1 VYSFESESIRLRTSK
16 TMAAFF
22 FLCGIFAVS
31 LVFLLARSKL
41 RGNANHTLPLP
52 PGPNGLPLVG
62 NINDLPPQ
70 GSQEYLHWLRFK
82 ERYGPLSSIT
92 ILGQTMIIIHDREI
106 ALELMEKR
114 ASKHS
119 GRPNMKF
126 AMEM

>member
-1 VYSFESESIRLRTSK
+1 
-16 TMAAFF
+16 MAAI
-22 FLCGIFAVS
+22 LILGCI
-31 LVFLLARSKL
+31 LTTLLALLLATPKI
-41 RGNANHTLPLP
+41 RGNARHTLPLP
-52 PGPNGLPLVG
+52 PGPKGLPLVG

-70 GSQEYLHWLRFK
+70 GSQEYLHWLKFK
-82 ERYGPLSSIT
+82 VRYGPLSSIT
-92 ILGQTMIIIHDREI
+92 ILGQTMIIIHDRDI

>member
-1 VYSFESESIRLRTSK
+1 
-16 TMAAFF
+16 MAAI
-22 FLCGIFAVS
+22 LILSCVFATFVA
-31 LVFLLARSKL
+31 LLLARPKI
-41 RGNANHTLPLP
+41 RGNARLTLPLP
-52 PGPNGLPLVG
+52 PGPKGLPLVG

-70 GSQEYLHWLRFK
+70 GSQEYLHWLKFK

-92 ILGQTMIIIHDREI
+92 VLGQTMIIIHDRDT

>member
-1 VYSFESESIRLRTSK
+1 
-16 TMAAFF
+16 MAAFF
-22 FLCGIFAVS
+22 FLCGIFAAS
-31 LVFLLARSKL
+31 LVLLLARSKL
-41 RGNANHTLPLP
+41 RGNANQTLPLP
-52 PGPNGLPLVG
+52 PGPKGLPLVG
-62 NINDLPPQ
+62 NISDLPPQ
-70 GSQEYLHWLRFK
+70 GSQEYLHWQQFK
-82 ERYGPLSSIT
+82 ERYGPLSSVT

>member
-1 VYSFESESIRLRTSK
+1 
-16 TMAAFF
+16 MAAFF
-22 FLCGIFAVS
+22 FLGGIFAAS
-31 LVFLLARSKL
+31 LVLLLARSKL
-41 RGNANHTLPLP
+41 RGNANQTLPLP
-52 PGPNGLPLVG
+52 PGPKGLPLVG
-62 NINDLPPQ
+62 NISDLPPQ
-70 GSQEYLHWLRFK
+70 GSQEYLHWKQFK
-82 ERYGPLSSIT
+82 ERYGPLSSVT

>member
-1 VYSFESESIRLRTSK
+1 
-16 TMAAFF
+16 MAAI
-22 FLCGIFAVS
+22 LILGCIFTTLLA
-31 LVFLLARSKL
+31 LLLARSKL
-41 RGNANHTLPLP
+41 RGAARHALPLP
-52 PGPNGLPLVG
+52 PGPEGLLFIG

-70 GSQEYLHWLRFK
+70 GSQEYLHWLQFK
-82 ERYGPLSSIT
+82 DRYGPLSSIT
-92 ILGQTMIIIHDREI
+92 ILGQTMIIIHDRDI